1 MVSLNVATES
11 IRWGVWTLAPDLH
24 TCVLGV
30 QSLKAS
36 GSAFNAIPLSAIHT
50 NTLQPMSQEKKKKT
64 EEEKFENN
72 KNKKGTGL
80 DNLSS

>member
-1 MVSLNVATES
+1 MASLNVATES

-50 NTLQPMSQEKKKKT
+50 NTLQLMSQEKKKT

-80 DNLSS
+80 DTLSS